1 MTYRL
6 VLSFSYRGQYGE
18 QTFHADSLAGISREA
33 SRYANQFT
41 LSDCDG
47 ADVYAA
53 GENFPLNPEPL
64 LTADEVAAFVAEW
77 EDGVA
82 A

>member
-6 VLSFSYRGQYGE
+6 VLTFSYRGQVGE
-18 QTFHADSLAGISREA
+18 QTFHADSLAGVAREA

-47 ADVYAA
+47 ADIYASGDLFA
-53 GENFPLNPEPL
+53 LNPEPL
-64 LTADEVAAFVAEW
+64 LTATDVAAFIAEW